1 METLRWV
8 CNKADFFSIY
18 FLLKSTKLIYS
29 SLFQCRT
36 QKFSITKTKLIYSSK
51 FIYSSNLFDKVDFFF
66 TISVTNTKILDNKD
80 LKNKLTF
87 LELCRCYVDETS
99 VSKDIKYSFSR
110 VTLTQTGPLRPTKIN
125 TLDQY
130 R

>member
-1 METLRWV
+1 MSNTKILD
-8 CNKADFFSIY
+8 NKDKVDLFFKVY
-18 FLLKSTKLIYS
+18 
-29 SLFQCRT
+29 LF
-36 QKFSITKTKLIYSSK
+36 FK
-51 FIYSSNLFDKVDFFF
+51 FIPDKVDFFF

-80 LKNKLTF
+80 LKKKLTF
-87 LELCRCYVDETS
+87 LELCRCYVVETS